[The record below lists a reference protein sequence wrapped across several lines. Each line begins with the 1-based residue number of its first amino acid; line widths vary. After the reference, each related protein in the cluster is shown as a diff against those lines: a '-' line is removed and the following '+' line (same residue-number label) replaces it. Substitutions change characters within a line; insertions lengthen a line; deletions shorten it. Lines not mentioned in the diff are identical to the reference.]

1 MSVTPQ
7 PAFLSTMATVVSKM
21 IKIVPM
27 RQAHYPAVSNIY
39 QFGIDSKI
47 ATFTTTVPVYADFN
61 HNHIKDARWVA
72 MIDSDI
78 VGWAAL
84 SPISTRHVYRGV
96 AEVSIYIHP
105 EFQHQGI
112 GKLLMNHVV
121 IESEKLGI
129 WTLVAGVISK
139 NVSSVKFHLDCGF
152 RIVGIRERIGWM
164 DTGEWMDV
172 TWMEKRSLTVGI

>member
-1 MSVTPQ
+1 
-7 PAFLSTMATVVSKM
+7 M

-27 RQAHYPAVSNIY
+27 RQAHYPAVSDIY
-39 QFGIDSKI
+39 QYGIDSKI
-47 ATFTTTVPVYADFN
+47 ATFTSTVPDYPSFDL
-61 HNHIKDARWVA
+61 NHIKDARWVA

-84 SPISTRHVYRGV
+84 SPVSTRHIYRGV

-105 EFQHQGI
+105 DFQHQGI
-112 GKLLMNHVV
+112 GKRLMNHV
-121 IESEKLGI
+121 ITESEKLGI

-139 NVSSVKFHLDCGF
+139 NVLSVKFHLACGF
-152 RIVGIRERIGWM
+152 RIVGIRERIGQM

-172 TWMEKRSLTVGI
+172 TWMERRSLTVGI

>member
-1 MSVTPQ
+1 MSATPQ
-7 PAFLSTMATVVSKM
+7 LEFSSTMATVGSKM

-27 RQAHYPAVSNIY
+27 RQAHYPAVSEIY
-39 QFGIDSKI
+39 QKGIDSKI
-47 ATFTTTVPVYADFN
+47 AAFTTSVPDYSTFN

-72 MIDSDI
+72 MINSDV

-84 SPISTRHVYRGV
+84 SPTSTRHIYRGV

-105 EFQHQGI
+105 SFQHRGI
-112 GKLLMNHVV
+112 GKLLMEHL
-121 IESEKLGI
+121 ILESERLGM
-129 WTLVAGVISK
+129 WTLVAGVISN
-139 NVSSVKFHLDCGF
+139 NVASVKFHLDCGF
-152 RIVGIRERIGWM
+152 RIVGIRERIGQM

>member
-1 MSVTPQ
+1 
-7 PAFLSTMATVVSKM
+7 MATVVSKM

-27 RQAHYPAVSNIY
+27 RQAHYPTVSDIY

-47 ATFTTTVPVYADFN
+47 ATFTSNVPDYPAFN
-61 HNHIKDARWVA
+61 LNHIKDARWVA
-72 MIDSDI
+72 MNDSDV

-84 SPISTRHVYRGV
+84 APTSTRHVYRGV

-105 EFQHQGI
+105 DYQHQGI
-112 GKLLMNHVV
+112 GKLLMNHV
-121 IESEKLGI
+121 ITESEKLGI

-139 NVSSVKFHLDCGF
+139 NVFSVKFHLDCGF
-152 RIVGIRERIGWM
+152 RIVGIRERIGCM

-172 TWMEKRSLTVGI
+172 TWMERRSLTVGI